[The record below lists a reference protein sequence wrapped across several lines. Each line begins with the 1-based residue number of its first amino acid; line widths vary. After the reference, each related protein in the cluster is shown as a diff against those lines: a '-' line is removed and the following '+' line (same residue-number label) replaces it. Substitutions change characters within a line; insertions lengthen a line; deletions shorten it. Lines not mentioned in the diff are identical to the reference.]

1 MCITEIR
8 LLHFI
13 FLFWQVSRGLETLQR
28 RKRRLYPSGEP
39 NCPGLPREQPQP
51 DGGHN
56 EVLEDNSDVEGATW
70 MVQAAEPETPLDSR
84 GILFFSKGSSH
95 DLPAPLPHRSSTSPA
110 RGRVLTASSRRWTLP
125 SSNAMPPVDGVQLP
139 LLRLLDGQ
147 GRSSGTRASQPL
159 PKRTRGVDFWDTQL
173 LR

>member
-1 MCITEIR
+1 MR
-8 LLHFI
+8 FA

-28 RKRRLYPSGEP
+28 RKRRLYPAGEP
-39 NCPGLPREQPQP
+39 NCPELPRKQPQETEP

-56 EVLEDNSDVEGATW
+56 EVFDDNRDGEGAAW
-70 MVQAAEPETPLDSR
+70 MVQAAEPETSQDSR
-84 GILFFSKGSSH
+84 GISFFSKGSSH
-95 DLPAPLPHRSSTSPA
+95 DPPAPVPHRSPTSPA

-125 SSNAMPPVDGVQLP
+125 STKNVLPPFKGVQLP

-159 PKRTRGVDFWDTQL
+159 PKRTRGIDFWDTQL